1 MSTERRADP
10 DDHARTGGH
19 APSGVPVAPEGSAAP
34 VEPAI
39 TAGRPSAAAPVK
51 ARPGP
56 LGANYWRLFASAT
69 MTNLGDGLMT
79 VAVVWLASTLTREPT
94 LIALVG
100 LASRLPW
107 LLFSLPAGVIT
118 DRYDRRVLVASMDV
132 ARVVLIAAFTAVLAL
147 HQSGLPHPEAL
158 AAGTEGP
165 PESAGLLLTML
176 VLLALL
182 LGCCEVVRDNSAQTL
197 MASVVTKDHLERANG
212 RLWGAETAMNNFVG
226 PPLAGVLIAIA
237 LVWPFLSSAVLLA
250 AGVLLVVSLRGSF
263 RPKGQVA
270 SGRIRWRTE
279 MGEGLRWLWRHR
291 LLRTLALVLGGMN
304 MLSAIAFVLMVLFAQ
319 EVLGLFQGWQY
330 GAVITGV
337 AVGAVI
343 GSLVAD
349 RIAKALTPGISLFAA
364 IGVEAATF
372 TAIGLTSSAVLVW
385 LAGVLSGVAIILWNV
400 ITVSLRQRIIPD
412 QLLGRVNSV
421 YRFFGW
427 GTISLGTLLGGV
439 LVSAGEPFLGREW
452 ALRLPFLLAGA
463 AYLVLL
469 ALALPRLSTAKIAA
483 AQAAAEA
490 EPTGETP
497 ETRAADAPG
506 GET

>member
-1 MSTERRADP
+1 M
-10 DDHARTGGH
+10 TGH
-19 APSGVPVAPEGSAAP
+19 
-34 VEPAI
+34 EPA
-39 TAGRPSAAAPVK
+39 AGAAGAEEPVSPK
-51 ARPGP
+51 PRPGP
-56 LGANYWRLFASAT
+56 LGANYWKLFTSAT
-69 MTNLGDGLMT
+69 MTNLGDGLMS

-118 DRYDRRVLVASMDV
+118 DRFDRRVLVASMDV
-132 ARVVLIAAFTAVLAL
+132 VRVVLIAAFAVVVLV
-147 HQSGLPHPEAL
+147 HQDGLPHPEAL
-158 AAGTEGP
+158 VAGTAQP
-165 PESAGLLLTML
+165 PAGAALLLML
-176 VLLALL
+176 LCLLAFL

-197 MASVVTKDHLERANG
+197 MASVVSKDHLERANG

-226 PPLAGVLIAIA
+226 PPLAGVFIALA
-237 LVWPFLSSAVLLA
+237 LVWPFFLNAGLLA
-250 AGVLLVVSLRGSF
+250 AGVLLVLTLRGSF
-263 RPKGQVA
+263 RPKGPTA
-270 SGRIRWRTE
+270 SGKIRWRAE
-279 MGEGLRWLWRHR
+279 MGAGLRWLWRHR
-291 LLRTLALVLGGMN
+291 LLRTLAFVLGGMN

-319 EVLGLFQGWQY
+319 EILGLFEGWQY

-349 RIAKALTPGISLFAA
+349 RIAKRLSSGISLFAA
-364 IGVEAATF
+364 IGVEAVTF
-372 TAIGLTSSAVLVW
+372 TVIGLTSSAVVVW
-385 LAGVLSGVAIILWNV
+385 LAGLLSGVAIVLWNV

-463 AYLVLL
+463 AYVLL
-469 ALALPRLSTAKIAA
+469 LVLALPRLTTAKIEA

-490 EPTGETP
+490 EAET
-497 ETRAADAPG
+497 EQVGDGQAAEGVRGHG
-506 GET
+506 GEGAH

>member
-1 MSTERRADP
+1 M
-10 DDHARTGGH
+10 TGRQP
-19 APSGVPVAPEGSAAP
+19 ASAA
-34 VEPAI
+34 EPAS
-39 TAGRPSAAAPVK
+39 PKP
-51 ARPGP
+51 RPGP
-56 LGANYWRLFASAT
+56 LGANYWRLFASST
-69 MTNLGDGLMT
+69 MTNLGDGLMS

-107 LLFSLPAGVIT
+107 LLFSLPAGVLT
-118 DRYDRRVLVASMDV
+118 DRYDRRVLVAAMDV
-132 ARVVLIAAFTAVLAL
+132 VRVLLIAAFAAVVLV
-147 HQSGLPHPEAL
+147 HQNNLPHPQAL
-158 AAGTEGP
+158 AAGTAGP
-165 PESAGLLLTML
+165 PDGAALLLTL
-176 VLLALL
+176 LCLLALL

-197 MASVVTKDHLERANG
+197 MASVVSKDHLERANG

-237 LVWPFLSSAVLLA
+237 LAWPFFLNAGLLA
-250 AGVLLVVSLRGSF
+250 AGVLLIIALRGSF
-263 RPKGQVA
+263 RPKGQTA
-270 SGRIRWRTE
+270 SGRIRWRAE

-319 EVLGLFQGWQY
+319 EVLGLFEGWQY

-349 RIAKALTPGISLFAA
+349 RIAQRLTAGISLFAA
-364 IGVEAATF
+364 IGVEALTF
-372 TAIGLTSSAVLVW
+372 TVIGLTTSAVVVW
-385 LAGVLSGVAIILWNV
+385 LAGVLSGVAIVLWNV

-412 QLLGRVNSV
+412 RLLGRVNSV

-439 LVSAGEPFLGREW
+439 LVSAGEPLLGREW

-469 ALALPRLSTAKIAA
+469 ALALPRLSTAKIVA

-490 EPTGETP
+490 EQSSEEPGIGATGHS
-497 ETRAADAPG
+497 G
-506 GET
+506 GEAGH

>member
-1 MSTERRADP
+1 MT
-10 DDHARTGGH
+10 TGEGE
-19 APSGVPVAPEGSAAP
+19 ASSEPVA
-34 VEPAI
+34 
-39 TAGRPSAAAPVK
+39 TPSAEKSGRRRPAA
-51 ARPGP
+51 
-56 LGANYWRLFASAT
+56 LGGNYWKLFTSAT
-69 MTNLGDGLMT
+69 MTNLGDGLMS
-79 VAVVWLASTLTREPT
+79 VAMVWLASTLTRDPT

-118 DRYDRRVLVASMDV
+118 DRYDRRVLVVSMDV
-132 ARVVLIAAFTAVLAL
+132 VRVLLLAGFAAVLL
-147 HQSGLPHPEAL
+147 GHQDVLPDPEAL
-158 AAGTEGP
+158 AAGTAEP
-165 PESAGLLLTML
+165 PASAALLLTL
-176 VLLALL
+176 LSLLALL

-197 MASVVTKDHLERANG
+197 MASIVSKDHLERANG

-226 PPLAGVLIAIA
+226 PPLAGVLLAIA
-237 LVWPFLSSAVLLA
+237 LVWPFFSSAGLIA

-263 RPKGQVA
+263 RPKGQTA
-270 SGRIRWRTE
+270 SGRIRWRAE

-304 MLSAIAFVLMVLFAQ
+304 MLSAIAFILMVLFAQ
-319 EVLGLFQGWQY
+319 EVLGLFEGWQY

-343 GSLVAD
+343 GSLVAE
-349 RIAKALTPGISLFAA
+349 RIAHWLSPGTSLFAA
-364 IGVEAATF
+364 IGVEALTF
-372 TAIGLTSSAVLVW
+372 TVIGLTSSAVVVW
-385 LAGVLSGVAIILWNV
+385 LAGVLSGVAIVLWNV
-400 ITVSLRQRIIPD
+400 VTVSLRQRIIPD

-469 ALALPRLSTAKIAA
+469 ALALPRLTTAAIES
-483 AQAAAEA
+483 AQARAEA
-490 EPTGETP
+490 EQTGD
-497 ETRAADAPG
+497 R
-506 GET
+506 